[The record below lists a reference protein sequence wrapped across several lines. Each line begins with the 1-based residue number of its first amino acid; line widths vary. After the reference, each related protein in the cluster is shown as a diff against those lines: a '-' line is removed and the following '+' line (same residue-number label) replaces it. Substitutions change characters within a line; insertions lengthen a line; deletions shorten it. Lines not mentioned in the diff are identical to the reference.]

1 MIGTGPVPGVFAAG
15 DNSLGHLWNKRFK
28 LSPRFIPC
36 DSFPYSADDIVLLSA
51 WNQSLAAFVAPTF
64 LIFKQGDSPPECLSV
79 GVAKQI
85 CCTGDTVLCLLPDGR
100 IIDPLS
106 GGAYAG
112 ADYKFFAASSTL
124 LCARD
129 AEDQAVL
136 FAGGP
141 AENPQIL
148 VNQVITV
155 GCTDS
160 EVYVSTESALLR
172 FVGTESSEVLAE
184 ATIVAMACS
193 DTEALF
199 LDFNGVLWRREMNTL
214 IQIFGIP
221 PVVSIAAGPQH
232 FAAISADGK
241 LFTWGFNPSGQLGIG
256 NDQATVYPSLVL
268 DQVAM
273 VACGTHHTLAVR
285 SEKRVPPVPE
295 RFDRAKLGRA
305 GKRQMERLPGRIARA
320 ELLF

>member
-15 DNSLGHLWNKRFK
+15 DNSLCHLWNKRFK

-36 DSFPYSADDIVLLSA
+36 DSNPHAPEDVLQLSA
-51 WNQSLAAFVAPTF
+51 WNQSIAASIAPSSV
-64 LIFKQGDSPPECLSV
+64 LFKRGDAPPEIFSV
-79 GVAKQI
+79 GLTKQI
-85 CCTGDTVLCLLPDGR
+85 CCIGDTVLCLLPNGQ
-100 IIDPLS
+100 IIDAIS
-106 GGAYAG
+106 NTTYHG

-129 AEDQAVL
+129 AGDRAVV
-136 FAGGP
+136 F
-141 AENPQIL
+141 QIGSSKKPDVL
-148 VNQVITV
+148 ADQVITV

-160 EVYVSTESALLR
+160 EVYVSTESELLR
-172 FVGTESSEVLAE
+172 FVGRERSEILAE
-184 ATIVAMACS
+184 ATIVEMACS

-199 LDFNGVLWRREMNTL
+199 LDFKGILSRCEMNTL
-214 IQIFGIP
+214 VQIFGLP
-221 PVVSIAAGPQH
+221 PVVSIAAGQQH
-232 FAAISADGK
+232 FAALSADGK

-285 SEKRVPPVPE
+285 SAKRLPPVPE
-295 RFDRAKLGRA
+295 RFDHAKLKKV
-305 GKRQMERLPGRIARA
+305 GKRQADQQAARIPRA